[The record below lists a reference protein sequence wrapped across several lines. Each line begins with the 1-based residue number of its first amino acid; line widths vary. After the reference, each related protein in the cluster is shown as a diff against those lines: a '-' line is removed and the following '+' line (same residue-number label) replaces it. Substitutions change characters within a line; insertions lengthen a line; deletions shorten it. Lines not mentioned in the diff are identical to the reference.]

1 MQKHLLEEE
10 HILFQE
16 SVRAFME
23 KEVAPH
29 NERWEKEGKVDRE
42 LWLRAG
48 EMGLLCIDFPKE
60 YGGMGI
66 KENILGFN

>member
-1 MQKHLLEEE
+1 
-10 HILFQE
+10 
-16 SVRAFME
+16 ME